1 MHRRLSICA
10 VLGVA
15 VVLIGLLHAEAGAP
29 TISAIVTTA
38 DQRSWYLAHATIWR
52 QPRPLSPDDVL
63 DGPRGVFPY
72 TFTHATS
79 VDGVTCA
86 FTTPGKELSG
96 RSEKFE
102 CRSEDGHILRI
113 KYWDAENG
121 SGNREVFASVVATRL
136 LWALGFNAVPVLP
149 IKVRCQGCPA
159 NPMTGQGETRDRRYI
174 GLMEIRLPMPVI
186 VSGENLEQGWSWHE
200 LDDAI
205 ASLPPG
211 DERLRQRTYFDA
223 LTLLAVL
230 IQHGDRKPEQ
240 QALDCEEPVDSTRG
254 EVLVGDGSARTLLLE
269 HSGLPACPRSAVT
282 MVDVGATFGGAGRLS
297 RESTAK
303 MNFEAWRR
311 KPVFVDGTCRGRLTV
326 SMAAG
331 RNGEPDPLISEEG
344 RRFLVEQ
351 LRRLGPEQVR
361 ALFEAGQI
369 EWFSGGRRPNTSHNV
384 SSVDAWVSVFED
396 KVRQI
401 EARTCPPAWR

>member
-1 MHRRLSICA
+1 
-10 VLGVA
+10 
-15 VVLIGLLHAEAGAP
+15 
-29 TISAIVTTA
+29 
-38 DQRSWYLAHATIWR
+38 
-52 QPRPLSPDDVL
+52 
-63 DGPRGVFPY
+63 
-72 TFTHATS
+72 
-79 VDGVTCA
+79 
-86 FTTPGKELSG
+86 
-96 RSEKFE
+96 
-102 CRSEDGHILRI
+102 
-113 KYWDAENG
+113 
-121 SGNREVFASVVATRL
+121 RL

-149 IKVRCQGCPA
+149 INVRCQGCPA
-159 NPMTGQGETRDRRYI
+159 NPTTGQGETRERRYI
-174 GLMEIRLPMPVI
+174 GLMEIRLPKPVI

-200 LDDAI
+200 LDHAI
-205 ASLPPG
+205 ATLPPG

-223 LTLLAVL
+223 LTLLTVL

-254 EVLVGDGSARTLLLE
+254 EVRVRDGHAPTLLFE
-269 HSGLPACPRSAVT
+269 DSGSPACPRPAVT

-303 MNFEAWRR
+303 MNVEAWRR

-331 RNGEPDPLISEEG
+331 RDGEPDPLISEEG

-351 LRRLGPEQVR
+351 LRRLGPDQVR

-369 EWFSGGRRPNTSHNV
+369 DRFSGGRHPNTSHDV

-396 KVRQI
+396 KIRQI
-401 EARTCPPAWR
+401 EARRCQPAWR